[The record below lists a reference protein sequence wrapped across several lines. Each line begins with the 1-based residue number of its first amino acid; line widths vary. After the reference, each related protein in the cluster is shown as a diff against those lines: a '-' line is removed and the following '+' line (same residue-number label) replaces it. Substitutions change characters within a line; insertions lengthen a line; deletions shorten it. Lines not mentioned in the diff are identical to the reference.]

1 MTLVIDASVAL
12 KWLVDEVHRDH
23 AVAVLARKEP
33 LLAPPHF
40 RIELVSA
47 VMKKIRAGDL
57 QRATIAENLAAI
69 ANAPVR
75 EVSGRC
81 LHASAMEIALRFY
94 RSIYDSLYVA
104 LALQERCQLVTADRK
119 LYDAVAPHYA
129 GTMLWIE
136 AVPPAPGP

>member
-1 MTLVIDASVAL
+1 
-12 KWLVDEVHRDH
+12 
-23 AVAVLARKEP
+23 
-33 LLAPPHF
+33 
-40 RIELVSA
+40 
-47 VMKKIRAGDL
+47 MKKVRAGDL

-75 EVSGRC
+75 EVSGRS